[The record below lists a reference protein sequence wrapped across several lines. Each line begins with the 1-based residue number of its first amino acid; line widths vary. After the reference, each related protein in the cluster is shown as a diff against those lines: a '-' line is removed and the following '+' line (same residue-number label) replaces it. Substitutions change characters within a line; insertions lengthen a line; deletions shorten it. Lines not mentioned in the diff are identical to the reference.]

1 MTLWT
6 SPLHPTG
13 NLTPDQSASKL
24 ATIRA
29 TLSCL
34 FCVRPDRRKLVT
46 FILAGRLQT
55 STTQLLYSMSKLGY
69 GRGLILKDESISFAT
84 QLEPISMTLV
94 RQGFISAKY
103 IRHIL
108 AFVTNV
114 HVEHLTHIQ
123 PGHGL
128 KEQMVGRRLSCRCGL
143 WSFTWLLSNTVS
155 LYKP

>member
-6 SPLHPTG
+6 SPLYPTG

-46 FILAGRLQT
+46 FILAGRLHT
-55 STTQLLYSMSKLGY
+55 STTQLLYNVSKLGY

-84 QLEPISMTLV
+84 QLEPISMTRLP
-94 RQGFISAKY
+94 RLHISKVHAS
-103 IRHIL
+103 HIL
-108 AFVTNV
+108 AFVTNL
-114 HVEHLTHIQ
+114 HVQHFNAHPTRTRIKRANGGTQTLADV
-123 PGHGL
+123 GFGL
-128 KEQMVGRRLSCRCGL
+128 SRG
-143 WSFTWLLSNTVS
+143 
-155 LYKP
+155 